1 MRPVYQ
7 QAVPAQAI
15 LSKRALTAPPPT
27 LFTRDFLLFLIGLGA
42 ATLGIQIQAT
52 VVGYQ
57 LYEITRDPL
66 SLGAIGLAEALPFVS
81 LALLGGHVADAVD
94 RRRVVVAA
102 FAVMSLAAAALLAIT
117 WRSHLLS
124 AGLLQLGIYAVI
136 VLGGVCRAF
145 LQPSRTALSAQIV
158 PRVLFPRA
166 IAWRTGVF
174 QLCAIVG
181 PAFGGL
187 LYGWVGATG
196 AYVATVVLLLA
207 ALVTMLGVR
216 VPPRAT
222 PPSRAPL
229 LNSVGEGVRFL
240 LADRI
245 LLGAI
250 TLDLFAVLFGG
261 AVALLPVFAED
272 ILKVG
277 PEGFGLLRAA
287 PAVGALIASGL
298 LAVLPPLRRA
308 GRALLLAVAG
318 FGLCMIGFA
327 LSRSFALSLLLLAAS
342 GGLDMVSILVRST
355 LLQLRVPEHMLGR
368 VSSVNQIFIGSS
380 NEIGAFESGVAARL
394 LGTVRSVV
402 LGGAVT
408 LAVVGVIAWR
418 APELR
423 RLGPLVPPETR

>member
-1 MRPVYQ
+1 
-7 QAVPAQAI
+7 
-15 LSKRALTAPPPT
+15 LSALSDSSALPPR

-117 WRSHLLS
+117 WRRHLLS
-124 AGLLQLGIYAVI
+124 TGLLQLGIYGVI

-158 PRVLFPRA
+158 PRALFPKA

-187 LYGWVGATG
+187 LYGWVGASG
-196 AYVATVVLLLA
+196 AYVATVALLLA

-216 VPPRAT
+216 VPPRVT

-240 LADRI
+240 MADRI

-287 PAVGALIASGL
+287 PAVGALAMT
-298 LAVLPPLRRA
+298 
-308 GRALLLAVAG
+308 LLLARRSITRRVGMRMLQAVII
-318 FGLCMIGFA
+318 FGLGTLVFA
-327 LSRSFALSLLLLAAS
+327 LSRNMALSLSALVVMGAA
-342 GGLDMVSILVRST
+342 DTVSVVIRHSLV
-355 LLQLRVPEHMLGR
+355 QLRTPDAMRGR
-368 VSSVNQIFIGSS
+368 VGAVNFLFINTS
-380 NEIGAFESGVAARL
+380 NQLGEFESGMTAAL
-394 LGTVRSVV
+394 FGTVPAAV
-402 LGGAVT
+402 LGGLGT
-408 LAVVGVIAWR
+408 IGVALLWMR
-418 APELR
+418 LFPELR
-423 RLGPLVPPETR
+423 RVERLE

>member
-1 MRPVYQ
+1 L
-7 QAVPAQAI
+7 PA
-15 LSKRALTAPPPT
+15 SPAPQ

-57 LYEITRDPL
+57 LYQITRDPL
-66 SLGAIGLAEALPFVS
+66 SLSAIGLAEAVPFVS
-81 LALLGGHVADAVD
+81 LALLGGHVADVVD

-102 FAVMSLAAAALLAIT
+102 FAVMALAAVGLLALT
-117 WRSHLLS
+117 WRRHLL
-124 AGLLQLGIYAVI
+124 APGLFQLGVYGVI

-158 PRVLFPRA
+158 PRVLFPKA

-181 PAFGGL
+181 PALGGGL
-187 LYGWVGATG
+187 IALAGAGG

-207 ALVTMLGVR
+207 ALVTMLAMR
-216 VPPRAT
+216 VPPRTT
-222 PPSRAPL
+222 PPTRAPL
-229 LNSVGEGVRFL
+229 LKSVAEGVRFL

-245 LLGAI
+245 LLAAI

-277 PEGFGLLRAA
+277 PQGFGFLRAA
-287 PAVGALIASGL
+287 PAVGALCASGL

-308 GRALLLAVAG
+308 GPALLLSVAG
-318 FGLCMIGFA
+318 FGLCMIAFA
-327 LSRSFALSLLLLAAS
+327 LSRSVALSLLLLAAS

-380 NEIGAFESGVAARL
+380 NEIGAFESGLAARL

-408 LAVVGVIAWR
+408 LAVVGVITWR